1 MPRRVACVRL
11 GSEFDFRYGDIP
23 MIVRPH
29 LVLALAIAT
38 ALVGC
43 VTTPTASTPASSRS
57 VASKAQQLNRLYDQF
72 WEESLKLNPI
82 QATFQGDPRYND
94 QLPNFLGADYRAQ
107 SHAFTAGWLKKVQA
121 VGPSGLNGQDLIS
134 YEIFLHDAKSALEG
148 EQFPSELIP
157 INQFFNL
164 ANLAVMF
171 GSGTGAQPFKTVQD
185 YDNWSK
191 RAAQVPALF
200 DQAIANMREG
210 VAKGVVQPRVL
221 MVKVVPQLDAVIK
234 PKAEDSLFWMPVKTM
249 PPSFSAADKARIT
262 AGYRTMIDSQL
273 MPAYKRLRDYI
284 ANDYMQHTRST
295 VGRNALPN
303 GQAWYAYDV
312 RQNTTTDKTPAQIHQ
327 IGLDEVTR
335 IHGEIRKVMQ
345 QVGFKGSLQD
355 FFKFMRTD
363 PRFSFKTEDALL
375 SHYRD
380 IEARVMTGVPNL
392 FSLKPKAK
400 FEIRA
405 VEPYRAQSAAGGEY
419 QGPSEDGTRP
429 GIFYVN
435 TYDLPSRRTWD
446 AEDLFLH
453 EAIPGH
459 HFQIALQQEL
469 TGLPKFRRFGGE
481 TAFAEGWA
489 LYTESLGKELGMYSD
504 PYDYFG
510 YLQNELWRAIRLVVD
525 TGLHSQGWTRERV
538 IKYMLDNSA
547 ASETDAVAEAERY
560 MAIPGQ
566 ALAYKIG
573 EMKIKE
579 LRARSERELGPKFDI
594 HEFHAEVLK
603 DGSVPLDV
611 LESKIDRWI
620 AAKKAG

>member
-1 MPRRVACVRL
+1 
-11 GSEFDFRYGDIP
+11 

-29 LVLALAIAT
+29 LVLAVAIAT
-38 ALVGC
+38 ALAGC
-43 VTTPTASTPASSRS
+43 ATTPMGSAPATSNSIA
-57 VASKAQQLNRLYDQF
+57 ASKAQQLNRLYDQF

-94 QLPNFLGADYRAQ
+94 QLPNFLSADYRAQ
-107 SHAFTAGWLKKVQA
+107 SHAFTAGWLKKIEA

-134 YEIFLHDAKSALEG
+134 FEIFIHDAKSALEG

-210 VAKGVVQPRVL
+210 VTKGVVQPRVL

-234 PKAEDSLFWMPVKTM
+234 PKAEDTLFWMPVKTM
-249 PPSFSAADKARIT
+249 PPSFSEADKARIT
-262 AGYRTMIDSQL
+262 ADYRNMIDTQL

-284 ANDYMQHTRST
+284 ANDYMQHTRSS
-295 VGRNALPN
+295 VGRNGLPN
-303 GQAWYAYDV
+303 GQVWYAYDV
-312 RQNTTTDKTPAQIHQ
+312 RQNTTTNKTPAEIHQ

-345 QVGFKGSLQD
+345 QVGFKGSLQG

-375 SHYRD
+375 SHYRE

-400 FEIRA
+400 FEIRP

-419 QGPSEDGTRP
+419 QGPSEDGSRP
-429 GIFYVN
+429 GVFYVN

-489 LYTESLGKELGMYSD
+489 LYTESLGKELGMYAD

-525 TGLHSQGWTRERV
+525 TGLHSQGWSRAQV

-547 ASETDAVAEAERY
+547 ASETDATAEAERY

-579 LRARSERELGPKFDI
+579 LRAKSERELGPKFDI
-594 HEFHAEVLK
+594 HAFHAEMLK

-611 LESKIDRWI
+611 LEKKIDRWI
-620 AAKKAG
+620 AANKAS

>member
-1 MPRRVACVRL
+1 
-11 GSEFDFRYGDIP
+11 

-29 LVLALAIAT
+29 LVLAIAIAIAT

-43 VTTPTASTPASSRS
+43 ATTPTGSTPAGSRIG
-57 VASKAQQLNRLYDQF
+57 ATSKAQQLNRLYDQF

-94 QLPNFLGADYRAQ
+94 QLPNFLGADYRVQ
-107 SHAFTAGWLKKVQA
+107 SHAFTAGWLKKIQA

-148 EQFPSELIP
+148 EQFPNELIP

-262 AGYRTMIDSQL
+262 TDYRSMIDTQL

-312 RQNTTTDKTPAQIHQ
+312 RQNTTTDKTPAEIHQ

-345 QVGFKGSLQD
+345 QTGFKGSLQD

-363 PRFSFKTEDALL
+363 KRFSFKTEDALL

-400 FEIRA
+400 FEIRP

-419 QGPSEDGTRP
+419 QGPSEDGSRP

-611 LESKIDRWI
+611 LEAKIDRWI

>member
-1 MPRRVACVRL
+1 
-11 GSEFDFRYGDIP
+11 

-29 LVLALAIAT
+29 LVLAVAIAT
-38 ALVGC
+38 ALAGC
-43 VTTPTASTPASSRS
+43 ATTPMGSAPATSNSIA
-57 VASKAQQLNRLYDQF
+57 ASKAQQLNRLYDQF

-94 QLPNFLGADYRAQ
+94 QLPNFLSADYRAQ
-107 SHAFTAGWLKKVQA
+107 SHAFTAGWLKKIEA

-134 YEIFLHDAKSALEG
+134 FEIFIHDAKSALEG

-210 VAKGVVQPRVL
+210 VTKGVVQPRVL

-234 PKAEDSLFWMPVKTM
+234 PKAEDTLFWMPVKTM
-249 PPSFSAADKARIT
+249 PPSFSEADKARIT
-262 AGYRTMIDSQL
+262 ADYRNMIDTQL

-284 ANDYMQHTRST
+284 ANDYMQHTRSS
-295 VGRNALPN
+295 VGRNGLPN
-303 GQAWYAYDV
+303 GQVWYAYDV
-312 RQNTTTDKTPAQIHQ
+312 RQNTTTNKTPAEIHQ

-345 QVGFKGSLQD
+345 QVGFKGSLQG

-375 SHYRD
+375 SHYRE

-400 FEIRA
+400 FEIRP

-419 QGPSEDGTRP
+419 QGPSEDGSRP
-429 GIFYVN
+429 GVFYVN

-459 HFQIALQQEL
+459 PFQIALQQEL

-489 LYTESLGKELGMYSD
+489 LYTESLGKELGMYAD

-525 TGLHSQGWTRERV
+525 TGLHSQGWSRAQV

-547 ASETDAVAEAERY
+547 ASETDATAEAERY

-579 LRARSERELGPKFDI
+579 LRAKSERELGPKFDI
-594 HEFHAEVLK
+594 HAFHAEMLK

-611 LESKIDRWI
+611 LEKKIDRWI
-620 AAKKAG
+620 AANKAS

>member
-1 MPRRVACVRL
+1 
-11 GSEFDFRYGDIP
+11 

-29 LVLALAIAT
+29 LVLAIAIAT

-43 VTTPTASTPASSRS
+43 ATSPTGSTPASSRS
-57 VASKAQQLNRLYDQF
+57 VVSKAQQLNRLYDQF

-107 SHAFTAGWLKKVQA
+107 SHAFTAGWLKKIEA

-134 YEIFLHDAKSALEG
+134 YEIFVHDAKSALEG

-164 ANLAVMF
+164 ANLAVML

-191 RAAQVPALF
+191 RASQVPALF

-210 VAKGVVQPRVL
+210 IAKGVVQPRVL
-221 MVKVVPQLDAVIK
+221 MVKVVPQLNAVIK
-234 PKAEDSLFWMPVKTM
+234 SKAEDTLFWMPVKTM

-262 AGYRTMIDSQL
+262 ADYRSMIDSQL

-284 ANDYMQHTRST
+284 ANDYMQHTRDS

-303 GQAWYAYDV
+303 GQAWYAYDA
-312 RQNTTTDKTPAQIHQ
+312 RQNTTTNKPPAEIHQ

-363 PRFSFKTEDALL
+363 KRFSFKTEDALL
-375 SHYRD
+375 SHFRD

-400 FEIRA
+400 FEIRP
-405 VEPYRAQSAAGGEY
+405 VEAYRAQSAAGGEY
-419 QGPSEDGTRP
+419 QGPSEDGSRP

-525 TGLHSQGWTRERV
+525 TGLHAMGWTRVMAIDFFLAHTAQDRR
-538 IKYMLDNSA
+538 N
-547 ASETDAVAEAERY
+547 AEAEIDRY
-560 MAIPGQ
+560 IATPGQ
-566 ALAYKIG
+566 ATSYMVGRLEIQRLRRDAERRLAQRFSIQ
-573 EMKIKE
+573 
-579 LRARSERELGPKFDI
+579 D
-594 HEFHAEVLK
+594 FHDAVLAN
-603 DGSVPLDV
+603 GMTPLDQ
-611 LESKIDRWI
+611 LARTIDGWI
-620 AAKKAG
+620 ERSAAR

>member
-1 MPRRVACVRL
+1 
-11 GSEFDFRYGDIP
+11 

-29 LVLALAIAT
+29 LILAIAIAT

-43 VTTPTASTPASSRS
+43 ATTPTGSTPASSRS

-94 QLPNFLGADYRAQ
+94 QLPNFLSADYRAQ
-107 SHAFTAGWLKKVQA
+107 SHAFTAGWLKKIQA

-134 YEIFLHDAKSALEG
+134 YEIFLHDAQSALEG

-191 RAAQVPALF
+191 RAAKVPALF

-234 PKAEDSLFWMPVKTM
+234 PKAEDTLFWMPVKTM

-262 AGYRTMIDSQL
+262 ADYRAMIDSEL

-303 GQAWYAYDV
+303 GQAWYAYDA
-312 RQNTTTDKTPAQIHQ
+312 RQNTTTNKPPAEIHQ

-363 PRFSFKTEDALL
+363 KRFSFKTEDALL
-375 SHYRD
+375 SHFRD
-380 IEARVMTGVPNL
+380 IQARVMTGVPNL

-400 FEIRA
+400 FEIRP

-419 QGPSEDGTRP
+419 QGPSEDGSRP

-525 TGLHSQGWTRERV
+525 TGLHSQSWSRERV

-611 LESKIDRWI
+611 LEAKIDRWI